1 MNLNEI
7 KNKLFDKQD
16 LSFEE
21 SSFVFNLIMNGEVEE
36 IDTTSILIALK
47 MKKENK
53 DEIHGAAKIM
63 REKSIKILSPLCNF
77 NLLAIFL
84 IFLISSEVSL
94 SIFNKSK

>member
-1 MNLNEI
+1 MKI

-36 IDTTSILIALK
+36 IDTTSILISLK
-47 MKKENK
+47 IKNESK

-63 REKSIKILSPLCNF
+63 REKSIKI
-77 NLLAIFL
+77 
-84 IFLISSEVSL
+84 ISSSSNL
-94 SIFNKSK
+94 NFSYIC